1 MYSIEVKKALT
12 DKDYTEWDDL
22 WKKSSNPKVITL
34 FIGLKPVVHC
44 SRENI

>member
-22 WKKSSNPKVITL
+22 WKKSSNPKVYKSIYW
-34 FIGLKPVVHC
+34 FKAC
-44 SRENI
+44 S